1 VSRSPELLEQAR
13 GLLAA
18 RLTAK
23 SFAHCERVAA
33 TAVTLARR
41 FGVDVG
47 DAELAGLL
55 HDYAR
60 DESQESLLRLA
71 DELGVPTIPFERE
84 HPYLLHACVG
94 SAMAR
99 KDLPGVGEAVLSA
112 IAVHTVGGL
121 PMSDLDRVVYLAD
134 MIEPARTFP
143 DVEVVR
149 AACEAEDLA
158 ECFRVGYGR
167 SVRYLMEARRPLHPI
182 SAAVGDR
189 LERETGRPL
198 FDPPEVRKK

>member
-1 VSRSPELLEQAR
+1 VSPSSELLEQAR

-18 RLTAK
+18 TLTAE
-23 SFAHCERVAA
+23 SVAHCERVAA
-33 TAVTLARR
+33 TAVRLARH
-41 FGVDVG
+41 FGVDAG

-60 DESQESLLRLA
+60 DESEESLLRLA
-71 DELGVPTIPFERE
+71 GELDVPTIPFERE
-84 HPYLLHACVG
+84 HPSLLHARVG

-99 KDLPGVGEAVLSA
+99 RDLPGVGEAVLSA

-143 DVEVVR
+143 GVEAIR
-149 AACEAEDLA
+149 AACEADDLA

-167 SVRYLMEARRPLHPI
+167 SVRYLMEERRPLHPI
-182 SAAVGDR
+182 SAAVSER

-198 FDPPEVRKK
+198 FDPPEVGK